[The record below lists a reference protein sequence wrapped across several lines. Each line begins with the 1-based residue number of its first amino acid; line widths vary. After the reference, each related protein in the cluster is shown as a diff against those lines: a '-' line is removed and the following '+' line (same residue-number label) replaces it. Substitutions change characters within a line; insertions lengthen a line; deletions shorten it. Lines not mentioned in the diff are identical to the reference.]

1 MPFRGS
7 PGRGRKEFLA
17 SPHTA
22 ALMPPRAA
30 DVALWAA
37 EGAGAMPVLQMFA
50 RRSEIL
56 ALPGWTGQL
65 EDASKERGP
74 RLQTLG
80 ITGRYARRWGG
91 GGGVPE

>member
-1 MPFRGS
+1 
-7 PGRGRKEFLA
+7 
-17 SPHTA
+17 
-22 ALMPPRAA
+22 
-30 DVALWAA
+30 
-37 EGAGAMPVLQMFA
+37 MPVLQMFA

-56 ALPGWTGQL
+56 AVPGWTGQL

>member
-1 MPFRGS
+1 
-7 PGRGRKEFLA
+7 
-17 SPHTA
+17 
-22 ALMPPRAA
+22 MPPRAA

-56 ALPGWTGQL
+56 AVPGWTGQL

-74 RLQTLG
+74 RLQTPESRG
-80 ITGRYARRWGG
+80 DMP
-91 GGGVPE
+91 GGGVGAEEFRSEGTACAKA